1 MALERHIEAF
11 LESMIAERGAARNTI
26 LAYQADLA
34 DFSTFCASRGCRPA
48 KADATIVA
56 EYLGSL
62 ATTGLSA
69 RTQARRLSS
78 IRQFQRFLL
87 RDGKRADD
95 PTALT
100 SSPQLPHTLPKTI
113 SEAEV
118 DALLGA
124 AAAMPGLAGRVA
136 EAGLEI
142 LYASGMRI
150 SELLAL
156 PANTLSTDASALL
169 IKGKGG
175 RERIVPLSAAAREA
189 AARLREMNRDRPGR
203 HLFPGRRVGFPMTRQ
218 AFARLIKRVALLAGI
233 DPARLSPHS
242 LRHAFATHL
251 LARGADLRSLQTLL
265 GHADISTTQIYT
277 HVLAERLQKLVED
290 HHPLAAS
297 AGQRKTPA

>member
-1 MALERHIEAF
+1 MV
-11 LESMIAERGAARNTI
+11 AERGAARNTI
-26 LAYQADLA
+26 LAYHADLT
-34 DFSTFCASRGCRPA
+34 DFAAFCASRGCGPA
-48 KADATIVA
+48 KADAATVA

-78 IRQFQRFLL
+78 LRQFQRFLL
-87 RDGKRADD
+87 RDGQRADD

-100 SSPQLPHTLPKTI
+100 SSPRLPRTLPKTI

-118 DALLGA
+118 DALLTA
-124 AAAMPGLAGRVA
+124 AAAMPGLSGRVA

-142 LYASGMRI
+142 LYATGMRI
-150 SELLAL
+150 SELLSL
-156 PANTLSTDASALL
+156 SANTLSADASTLL

-189 AARLREMNRDRPGR
+189 AARLREMNRERPSR

-218 AFARLIKRVALLAGI
+218 AFARLIKRVALTAGI

-251 LARGADLRSLQTLL
+251 LTHGADLRSLQTLL

-277 HVLAERLQKLVED
+277 HVLAERLQKLVEE
-290 HHPLAAS
+290 HHPLATP